1 MTRMTVPGEPSFP
14 HPLGVSFVDGG
25 VNVALYSSVA
35 DGICFSAFDAGGSE
49 SRHALTLADSDIWH
63 GFIPGIESG
72 QEYGFRVT
80 GPYAPSAGARCNPS
94 KLLLDPYGRSVTGNL
109 AWKPSWSGAAAA
121 APDAPDPADSGP
133 DAPRSVA
140 WRSSFDWGADS
151 PPGHALADSV
161 VYELHVKGFTAAHP
175 DVPATAQGTYAGLAH
190 PKVIAYLQGLGVTA
204 VELLPV
210 HQSLTNGVLAGQG
223 LANYWGYD
231 TIGFFAPHSGYSA
244 ARRAGG
250 PPGSEIDEFK
260 AMVKALHG
268 AGIEVLLDVVFNHT
282 AEGNEQ
288 GPTLCLRGID
298 NAAYYQLV
306 PGQLQSYDNL
316 TGCGNTINGAS
327 PAVRRLML
335 DSLRYWVSEMHVD
348 GFRFDLAAVLGSDEP
363 GTAADADPGWD
374 RSAAF
379 FDLVLQDPTLAR
391 TKLIAEPWT
400 AAGNEQGQFPPRWSE
415 WNGQYRDTMRDFW
428 RDQVSSPRWVGARLA
443 GSPDMYALDAPRYSL
458 RRQPTAT
465 INFITCHDGFTLNDL
480 VSYDSK
486 HNDANQQG
494 NRDGTDDNRSW
505 NCGGGS
511 ADDGPSADPGVAAL
525 RRRQQRNL
533 LATLLVSRGV
543 PMLQAGDERNRT
555 QQGNNNA
562 YCQDNPISW
571 MNWAADL
578 AADNLSTVVRNLIS
592 LRSRVPAL
600 RAARF
605 PEPGPAGSSEP
616 VAGTGLGW
624 FNPDGLPVTSQDWDN
639 TEGRSF
645 AVLFSGIAP
654 ALSVLVMFN
663 AYWEPIAFTPPSPPS
678 GTWALNLDTSQEDGT
693 PAAGGPL
700 RAGTPVI
707 AGPRSVVI
715 ATG

>member
-1 MTRMTVPGEPSFP
+1 
-14 HPLGVSFVDGG
+14 
-25 VNVALYSSVA
+25 
-35 DGICFSAFDAGGSE
+35 
-49 SRHALTLADSDIWH
+49 
-63 GFIPGIESG
+63 
-72 QEYGFRVT
+72 
-80 GPYAPSAGARCNPS
+80 
-94 KLLLDPYGRSVTGNL
+94 
-109 AWKPSWSGAAAA
+109 
-121 APDAPDPADSGP
+121 
-133 DAPRSVA
+133 
-140 WRSSFDWGADS
+140 
-151 PPGHALADSV
+151 
-161 VYELHVKGFTAAHP
+161 VKGFTAAHP
-175 DVPATAQGTYAGLAH
+175 DVPAAAQGTYAGLAH

-231 TIGFFAPHSGYSA
+231 TIGFFAPHSGYSS

-428 RDQVSSPRWVGARLA
+428 RDQASSPRWVGARLA

-494 NRDGTDDNRSW
+494 NQDGTDDNRSW
-505 NCGGGS
+505 NCGSGP
-511 ADDGPSADPGVAAL
+511 ADDGPSADPGLAAL

-571 MNWAADL
+571 MDWAADP

-592 LRSRVPAL
+592 LRSGVPAL

-605 PEPGPAGSSEP
+605 PEPGPAGPGEP

-639 TEGRSF
+639 AEGHSF
-645 AVLFSGIAP
+645 AVLFSDIPP
-654 ALSVLVMFN
+654 ALSVLVMLN

-678 GTWALNLDTSQEDGT
+678 GTWTLNLDTSREDGT
-693 PAAGGPL
+693 PTAGGPL
-700 RAGTPVI
+700 RAGAPVL
-707 AGPRSVVI
+707 AGPRSIVI